1 LEPKSTEDRE
11 ARYELRYRREREA
24 RKTAEQLLESKSL
37 EVYYANQ
44 CLTEDRDKL
53 EDTVRERTIE
63 LIRAKEVAEEASR
76 TKSLFLANMSHEL
89 RTPMNGVLAVAA
101 LLEETE
107 LDPGQRESVEIIAN
121 SGRRLLDLINDIL
134 DLSKVEAGQLEL
146 CAQEFDLKACM
157 ASVCALLQY
166 QAEDKGVRLN
176 LSVSED
182 TPAAI
187 FADDLR
193 LRQVVTNL
201 LSNAV
206 KFTDVGEVR
215 LVVRLAKGSTPCSEH
230 GQDVVLEFRVEDTG
244 SGIPEHRQQ
253 AVFDNFSQADSS
265 VTRQHGG
272 TGLGLAISQRIV
284 ALMGGSLQLESEE
297 GVGSTFFFSVPLTI
311 ANGCAQDGPARATG
325 TIDVTGTRV
334 LVAEDHPVNQRV
346 ISMVLKKLG
355 CDYAIASN
363 GLEAVQMIQD
373 ATYDIVLMDWQMPEM
388 SGLEATKCIREL
400 DDKAIAS
407 TPILAVTANAMRG
420 SREECIEAGMN
431 DFVSKPIDIRELV
444 AKISHWMRKGS

>member
-1 LEPKSTEDRE
+1 
-11 ARYELRYRREREA
+11 
-24 RKTAEQLLESKSL
+24 
-37 EVYYANQ
+37 
-44 CLTEDRDKL
+44 
-53 EDTVRERTIE
+53 
-63 LIRAKEVAEEASR
+63 
-76 TKSLFLANMSHEL
+76 
-89 RTPMNGVLAVAA
+89 
-101 LLEETE
+101 
-107 LDPGQRESVEIIAN
+107 
-121 SGRRLLDLINDIL
+121 
-134 DLSKVEAGQLEL
+134 
-146 CAQEFDLKACM
+146 
-157 ASVCALLQY
+157 
-166 QAEDKGVRLN
+166 
-176 LSVSED
+176 D
-182 TPAAI
+182 TPAGI